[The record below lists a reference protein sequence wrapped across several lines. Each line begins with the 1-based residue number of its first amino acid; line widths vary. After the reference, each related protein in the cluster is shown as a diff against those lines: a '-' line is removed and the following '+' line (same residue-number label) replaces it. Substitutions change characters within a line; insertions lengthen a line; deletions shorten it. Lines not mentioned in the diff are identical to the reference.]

1 MSTLNRGDLARLIA
15 NETGDTITAA
25 SQFLSAFENVTKF
38 ALQSGKAVD
47 LRGFLKLE
55 PAERAARTG
64 HNPATGAVIQI
75 PAKRVVKAK
84 VSPAVLGEP
93 DGGGL

>member
-25 SQFLSAFENVTKF
+25 SRFLTAFESVTKF
-38 ALQSGKAVD
+38 ALQSGKAID
-47 LRGFLKLE
+47 LRGFIKLE
-55 PAERAARTG
+55 TTERAARTG
-64 HNPATGAVIQI
+64 HN

-84 VSPAVLGEP
+84 VSPSVLGGDE
-93 DGGGL
+93 

>member
-25 SQFLSAFENVTKF
+25 SQFLTAFENVTKF

-47 LRGFLKLE
+47 LRGFIKLE
-55 PAERAARTG
+55 TTERAARTG
-64 HNPATGAVIQI
+64 HNPATGAAIQI
-75 PAKRVVKAK
+75 PAKRVVKTK
-84 VSPAVLGEP
+84 VSQAVLGDVE
-93 DGGGL
+93 GGG